1 MTTKQATVVF
11 SLLAVAFA
19 GCETAKDSSKLN
31 SVHLGMTKADLIST
45 LGNADQVST
54 QANVEYLTYF
64 LSKDSGS
71 PKQPYMV
78 RVVDARVD
86 SFGRFVQLLDTHG
99 GTTGGAPGLGIGA
112 VMPYS
117 LNTDVVTQLQQ
128 LKWLKDQ
135 GVLSEEEFQKVK
147 QRVLNENK

>member
-1 MTTKQATVVF
+1 MKTRQIPFAF
-11 SLLAVAFA
+11 SILALALA
-19 GCETAKDSSKLN
+19 GCGTLNNSSKLN
-31 SVHLGMTKADLIST
+31 SVHLGMSKADLIST
-45 LGNADQVST
+45 LGAADQVSS

-64 LSKDSGS
+64 LSRDSGAT
-71 PKQPYMV
+71 KEPYMV

-86 SFGRFVQLLDTHG
+86 SFGRFVQLLDTHSAAAG
-99 GTTGGAPGLGIGA
+99 GPQGLGLGA

-135 GVLSEEEFQKVK
+135 GVLSESEFQKVK
-147 QRVLNENK
+147 ERLLNDSK